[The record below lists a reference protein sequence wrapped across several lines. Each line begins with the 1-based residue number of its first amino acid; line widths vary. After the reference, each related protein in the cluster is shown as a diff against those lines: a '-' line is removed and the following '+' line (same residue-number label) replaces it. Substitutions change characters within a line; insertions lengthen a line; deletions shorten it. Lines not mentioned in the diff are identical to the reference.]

1 MADNSQNIAAALAEA
16 EQRVQQLKAQLAEA
30 GGKGAFTRPDG
41 QPSLKGQPATVR
53 MAADMGARAAH
64 GDQVVADSRFDQQGQ
79 RERIQAELRNR
90 LLRFAMPGASP
101 MQVDMARRG
110 QAPPPVTDAASEAW
124 RQAQESY

>member
-1 MADNSQNIAAALAEA
+1 MSDNSQNIAAALAEA

-30 GGKGAFTRPDG
+30 GGAAKQAPT
-41 QPSLKGQPATVR
+41 SLKGQPATVR